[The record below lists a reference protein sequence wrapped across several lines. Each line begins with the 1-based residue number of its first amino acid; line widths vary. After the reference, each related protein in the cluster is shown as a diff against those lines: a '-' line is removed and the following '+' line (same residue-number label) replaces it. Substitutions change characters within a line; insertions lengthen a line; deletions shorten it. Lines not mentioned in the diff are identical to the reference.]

1 MLYSI
6 LKMVIDAAAT
16 ILGGAFLLRF
26 WIQVTRARPPMQI
39 ANLILLL
46 TDWAVKPL
54 RKVIPGKG
62 GYDWASIVAAIA
74 IAVISALFDTWL
86 INYFAI
92 KVIIFLTALS
102 LLNWIIYG
110 FMGLLIIEAVFSW
123 VNPFSPIA
131 AFVRDLNMPL
141 LQPIRRFIPTL
152 GGFDFS
158 TLIAFFLLQII
169 SRLVTNLILSNLI

>member
-6 LKMVIDAAAT
+6 LKMIIDATTT

-26 WIQVTRARPPMQI
+26 WIQAVKARPPMQI
-39 ANLILLL
+39 ANLVFLL
-46 TDWAVKPL
+46 TNWAVRPL
-54 RKVIPGKG
+54 RKVIPGMS
-62 GYDWASIVAAIA
+62 GYDWSSIVAAVA
-74 IAVISALFDTWL
+74 IALISALFDTWL

-92 KVIIFLTALS
+92 RVIVFLTTLS

-110 FMGLLIIEAVFSW
+110 FMGLLIIEVVFSW

-141 LQPIRRFIPTL
+141 LQPIRRFIPSL

-169 SRLVTNLILSNLI
+169 SRVLTNLVLSNLI